1 MLLWLL
7 LGYLLISVVFG
18 VVVGTA
24 IRMQGS
30 GACDRP
36 TPATATAP
44 RPAAASA
51 GELAGLG
58 VQVATGG

>member
-18 VVVGTA
+18 VLVGTA

-36 TPATATAP
+36 SPAPAP
-44 RPAAASA
+44 RPAAART
-51 GELAGLG
+51 GERRQLG
-58 VQVATGG
+58 MRVATGG